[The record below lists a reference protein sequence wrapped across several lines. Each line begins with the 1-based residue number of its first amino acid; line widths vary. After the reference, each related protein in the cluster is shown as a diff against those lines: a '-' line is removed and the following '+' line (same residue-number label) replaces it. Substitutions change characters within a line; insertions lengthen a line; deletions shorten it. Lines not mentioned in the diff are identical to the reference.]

1 MGNVATAKG
10 KVPALPDLFAW
21 AEDGLRLQSARCSSC
36 DTYFFPAAHAQHRPG
51 CSREGVEKTLLSNTG
66 TLATYTIQHLMCP
79 PPFKTLGDITPYGLA
94 MVEFPEGISV
104 AGLIVESDL
113 EALKIGL
120 EMEIVSYTVSH
131 DEYGNDE
138 VTGGFRVVK

>member
-1 MGNVATAKG
+1 MGNVATAEG

-21 AEDGLRLQSARCSSC
+21 AEDGLRLQSAKCSSC

-51 CSREGVEKTLLSNTG
+51 CSREGVEKVLLSNKG
-66 TLATYTIQHLMCP
+66 TLATYTIQHFMCP

-104 AGLIVESDL
+104 AGLIIESDL
-113 EALKIGL
+113 DALKIGV
-120 EMEIVSYTVSH
+120 EMETVSFTVDH
-131 DEYGNDE
+131 DEEGNDV
-138 VTGGFRVVK
+138 VTWAFRIVK

>member
-1 MGNVATAKG
+1 MGNVATVKG

-21 AEDGLRLQSARCSSC
+21 AEDGLRLQSAKCSSC

-51 CSREGVEKTLLSNTG
+51 CSREGVEKTLLSNKG
-66 TLATYTIQHLMCP
+66 TLATYTIQHFMCP

-120 EMEIVSYTVSH
+120 EMETEIGRASCR
-131 DEYGNDE
+131 E
-138 VTGGFRVVK
+138 RV

>member
-1 MGNVATAKG
+1 MGNVATAEG

-21 AEDGLRLQSARCSSC
+21 AEDGLRLQSAKCSSC

-51 CSREGVEKTLLSNTG
+51 CSREGVKNTLLSNRG
-66 TLATYTIQHLMCP
+66 TLATYTIQHFMCP

-113 EALKIGL
+113 ETLQIGL
-120 EMEIVSYTVSH
+120 EMETVSFAVGH
-131 DEYGNDE
+131 DEEGNDE
-138 VTGGFRVVK
+138 VTWAFRVVK